1 MVKYSSL
8 INAEVGLFRDVANCR
23 HDYRLQYYNLKKAR
37 SQNALALDEIYK
49 LWIPF
54 LVFTNTEKNEA
65 TMGTEDTEVTITRWL
80 SDLQICSSIIFS
92 FPWGKHLLAC

>member
-8 INAEVGLFRDVANCR
+8 INAEVGLFRDVANGR

-65 TMGTEDTEVTITRWL
+65 TMGTEDTEVTITRWF
-80 SDLQICSSIIFS
+80 SDLQICSSIIFWC
-92 FPWGKHLLAC
+92 PWGKRLLAC